1 VRPGSPQSYLWLGA
15 RADHRRPNMRAA
27 SRRQRTTFHIMQE
40 QAEQQ
45 AEQLTETQ
53 QLVEDLSL
61 VTKLALQLPSFTSAD
76 VDHQRTKKG
85 KNVIVVELSR
95 SMEDPLNPGKMAD
108 TSKDKEKL
116 MDNAKKLMLGNIGIE
131 VDVNIV
137 D

>member
-1 VRPGSPQSYLWLGA
+1 
-15 RADHRRPNMRAA
+15 
-27 SRRQRTTFHIMQE
+27 MQE

-95 SMEDPLNPGKMAD
+95 SMEDPLNPGNMAD
-108 TSKDKEKL
+108 ASKDKEKL